1 MVIQRDAWSIGS
13 LSSSDQNAQSF
24 HSPNWK
30 HSRGKRSSQ
39 QEVVAVEDDV
49 VTIGSHPPHPLQ
61 ARMANF
67 GLINAITFNQTQ
79 DAFLS
84 KVQESLRRMNELSV
98 MAQNE
103 AQSEAERQ
111 TYTVEFTQL
120 QNRIREIE
128 NKMFKAINLFQPGA
142 LEAGGEACNLRAR
155 PEGASSLRTVQL
167 NECLENTSD
176 PELTTINNAKDA
188 SAAVNSI
195 HHALEAV
202 ADLRAKVSVD
212 IQRLNSTGEQLSA
225 MDISPDRAE
234 LEIRDVNVAEE
245 STRYVRHDI
254 LRKSGTAM
262 LAQANAIP
270 QSALRLLG

>member
-1 MVIQRDAWSIGS
+1 MVIQRDAWSIGA

-30 HSRGKRSSQ
+30 HSRGKRSSH
-39 QEVVAVEDDV
+39 QEFIVVEDDV
-49 VTIGSHPPHPLQ
+49 VTIGSHPPHPLKPTT
-61 ARMANF
+61 ANL
-67 GLINAITFNQTQ
+67 GLINAITFSQTQ
-79 DAFLS
+79 DGFLG
-84 KVQESLRRMNELSV
+84 KVQEALRRMNELSV
-98 MAQNE
+98 MAQDE
-103 AQSEAERQ
+103 AHSEAERQ
-111 TYTVEFTQL
+111 TYKVEFTQL

-128 NKMFKAINLFQPGA
+128 NKMFKAMNLFQPGDTETGNRRHQP
-142 LEAGGEACNLRAR
+142 EAAD
-155 PEGASSLRTVQL
+155 SLRTVQL

-188 SAAVNSI
+188 SAAVDTI
-195 HHALEAV
+195 HHALETV

-212 IQRLNSTGEQLSA
+212 IQRLNSTDEELSA
-225 MDISPDRAE
+225 MDISPDRAD

-245 STRYVRHDI
+245 STRFLRHDI

>member
-1 MVIQRDAWSIGS
+1 MVIQRDAWSIGA

-39 QEVVAVEDDV
+39 QELAVIEDDV
-49 VTIGSHPPHPLQ
+49 VPIGSHPPHPLTRP
-61 ARMANF
+61 ASF

-79 DAFLS
+79 EGFLS
-84 KVQESLRRMNELSV
+84 KVQEALQRMNELSV

-103 AQSEAERQ
+103 TQSEAERHS
-111 TYTVEFTQL
+111 YKVEFAQL
-120 QNRIREIE
+120 QDRIRDIE
-128 NKMFKAINLFQPGA
+128 NKMFKAINLFQSEPT
-142 LEAGGEACNLRAR
+142 ESSPEVSSLRVR
-155 PEGASSLRTVQL
+155 PEGADSLGTREL
-167 NECLENTSD
+167 NKCLENTSD
-176 PELTTINNAKDA
+176 ATLTTIDNAKDA
-188 SAAVNSI
+188 SAAVDTI

-225 MDISPDRAE
+225 MDISPDQAD

-245 STRYVRHDI
+245 STRYLRHDI

-262 LAQANAIP
+262 LAQANAIA